1 MCKVRHSPKQLHRL
15 ESLCKTTRAEPE
27 FTKVKKPVKPQKGR
41 CLIQCKQLPKQILT
55 MCQSEMVATCEPL
68 CKAGE
73 SVTRLWTYHHL
84 VHTYKIGY
92 KRFRVFFFPKLFRC
106 RRRFRIRYPLDSRSC
121 PEADR
126 LRGGGPKI
134 WKVLVTKPSRS
145 NFLSIS
151 FWLFPSSFSTLLSF
165 TFLS

>member
-1 MCKVRHSPKQLHRL
+1 M
-15 ESLCKTTRAEPE
+15 
-27 FTKVKKPVKPQKGR
+27 KPQKGR

-92 KRFRVFFFPKLFRC
+92 KRFRVFFFFFSQNCLGAGEGFVTGTLW
-106 RRRFRIRYPLDSRSC
+106 IR
-121 PEADR
+121 
-126 LRGGGPKI
+126 GPVPRPIGSGVGSQNLEGTGYETFSLSYVK
-134 WKVLVTKPSRS
+134 SSS

-151 FWLFPSSFSTLLSF
+151 FWLFPSSFSTLFSF